1 MIFFFF
7 SSRRRHTRCA
17 LVTGVQTCALPIFGS
32 DIAASS
38 GAFNLFSPTAKAT
51 LKHMVYELAF
61 KHDGKDH
68 YLAGRKQVHDGPG
81 VDIWTDT
88 TTLFTTLHQ
97 GRDAQDPG
105 IGAGILRLD
114 LGDSLLLMSPISELL
129 RYGEAWGK
137 PCSTQW
143 SPI

>member
-1 MIFFFF
+1 
-7 SSRRRHTRCA
+7 
-17 LVTGVQTCALPIFGS
+17 
-32 DIAASS
+32 
-38 GAFNLFSPTAKAT
+38 
-51 LKHMVYELAF
+51 MVYELAF

-97 GRDAQDPG
+97 GRDAKAPV

-114 LGDSLLLMSPISELL
+114 MGDFLRLMSTVKVTGSKRSEEHTSELQSL
-129 RYGEAWGK
+129 MRISYAVF
-137 PCSTQW
+137 C
-143 SPI
+143 

>member
-1 MIFFFF
+1 MNA
-7 SSRRRHTRCA
+7 T
-17 LVTGVQTCALPIFGS
+17 VTGANLDAFIADPKHAGRLKGSIDFSPFGS

-88 TTLFTTLHQ
+88 PPLFTTPPQ
-97 GRDAQDPG
+97 CRDATPPVTRPG
-105 IGAGILRLD
+105 
-114 LGDSLLLMSPISELL
+114 LL
-129 RYGEAWGK
+129 RPAMCKLFTLIY
-137 PCSTQW
+137 P
-143 SPI
+143 

>member
-61 KHDGKDH
+61 KHDVKDH
-68 YLAGRKQVHDGPG
+68 YLAGRHQVHDGPG

-88 TTLFTTLHQ
+88 ITLITTLHQ
-97 GRDAQDPG
+97 GRDAKAAV
-105 IGAGILRLD
+105 IGAGILPPDMGDFLRL
-114 LGDSLLLMSPISELL
+114 L
-129 RYGEAWGK
+129 
-137 PCSTQW
+137 STVKVTGSKQ
-143 SPI
+143 